1 MAGADGGFAI
11 AGAASRQVKQLP
23 IDDRSLPL
31 ARITPWQLTRHPPP
45 FKLRYFVGKG
55 APPVR
60 RILDV
65 GCGNH
70 SASVT
75 KRWFPAAS
83 YVGVDIGDYNNS
95 HDDYALM
102 ERFVKADLD
111 RDSLG
116 VLEDESF
123 DLIIMAH
130 VIEHLHHGEEAV
142 SNLARKL
149 RPGGHMYIECPSE
162 RSRRFPS
169 AYHTLNFYDDPTH
182 VRIYDLKGVCTAAGL
197 RVVRGGIRH
206 DWPRAIQGV
215 TVRIPAHIR
224 CFLQHRQLFGPYLWD
239 LLGFAKYAVAMRP

>member
-1 MAGADGGFAI
+1 
-11 AGAASRQVKQLP
+11 
-23 IDDRSLPL
+23 
-31 ARITPWQLTRHPPP
+31 
-45 FKLRYFVGKG
+45 
-55 APPVR
+55 
-60 RILDV
+60 
-65 GCGNH
+65 
-70 SASVT
+70 
-75 KRWFPAAS
+75 
-83 YVGVDIGDYNNS
+83 VGVDIGDYNNS